1 MNINLLNNN
10 YMWTLYVIEVFDDLK
25 KKGKINK
32 AEYESLLKNL
42 NVQAANMYPE
52 EDKSYPGSSSEVVIH

>member
-1 MNINLLNNN
+1 
-10 YMWTLYVIEVFDDLK
+10 MWTLYVIEVFDDLK

>member
-10 YMWTLYVIEVFDDLK
+10 YMWTLYVMEVFDELK
-25 KKGKINK
+25 KKGNINK

-52 EDKSYPGSSSEVVIH
+52 EDKSYPRSSSEIVIH